1 MRTMQ
6 DRLIEAQE
14 RLAQLESALDAA
26 TGKLG
31 VPNDPG
37 AHSGIR
43 RTTSARQERQADAL
57 TVRAL
62 AIYKATETQRKL
74 VAGLTARI
82 RAEERDKKAD
92 AAATVDIDSLV
103 AGDYIRYVKFD
114 TSNNWAQVVRV
125 NAKTVTCWAAPGM
138 DQPKI
143 GKDRIR
149 ETRKAVS

>member
-6 DRLIEAQE
+6 TRLVEAQE
-14 RLAQLESALDAA
+14 RLRQLESELDAA
-26 TGKLG
+26 TGRLG
-31 VPNDPG
+31 LPNDPG

-43 RTTSARQERQADAL
+43 RTTSGRQARQEQAASD
-57 TVRAL
+57 RAL
-62 AIYKATETQRKL
+62 AIYKATVEQRKL

-82 RAEERDKKAD
+82 RAEERDREAD
-92 AAATVDIDSLV
+92 AVATVDLDSLT
-103 AGDYIRYVKFD
+103 AGDYIRYLKFN

-143 GKDRIR
+143 PRDRIR
-149 ETRKAVS
+149 ETRKVS